1 MTATTTEIGHSMK
14 SLSPQFLVDDVAAST
29 AFYRDRLGFQIDFV
43 YDDFYASVS
52 RDGCSIHLK
61 EAPKTEEDRRLRKAQ
76 EHLDAYVDVEGIETL
91 YSELQAY
98 GAPITKPLESRP
110 WGVKDFY
117 VEDPDGYIL
126 CFGEAV

>member
-1 MTATTTEIGHSMK
+1 MTAAAVQIGHRLRSVA
-14 SLSPQFLVDDVAAST
+14 PQFLVDDIAAST
-29 AFYRDRLGFQIDFV
+29 AFYRDKLGFQIDFV

-52 RDGCSIHLK
+52 RDDCAIHLK
-61 EAPKTEEDRRLRKAQ
+61 EAPKSLEDRRNRKEH

-91 YSELQAY
+91 YGELKAL
-98 GAPITKPLESRP
+98 GAPITKPLETRP

-117 VEDPDGYIL
+117 VEDLDGYIL